1 VVVGPSLAQSTRSS
15 FAALLHVYLHAKG
28 VVGGGLH
35 AYGKKLSFQSI
46 DDCKFHV
53 GVVLS
58 NVKGKNFQVLLP
70 YTKGSSCV
78 VYLNDKIKHLG
89 VTVAMTH

>member
-1 VVVGPSLAQSTRSS
+1 MRMAEAQ
-15 FAALLHVYLHAKG
+15 
-28 VVGGGLH
+28 
-35 AYGKKLSFQSI
+35 KLSFQFI

-58 NVKGKNFQVLLP
+58 NVKGKNFKVLLP
-70 YTKGSSCV
+70 YTKGSSSV

-89 VTVAMTH
+89 VTIAITH